1 MRTPPPGIDQ
11 KTIIVPK
18 TCSKPHFEQ
27 ITDKKLKMVKG
38 VKKGSSL
45 HETDQSYG
53 YVGGLLISL
62 QTVSNP
68 TDLMNQPIITQQ

>member
-1 MRTPPPGIDQ
+1 
-11 KTIIVPK
+11 
-18 TCSKPHFEQ
+18 
-27 ITDKKLKMVKG
+27 MVKG